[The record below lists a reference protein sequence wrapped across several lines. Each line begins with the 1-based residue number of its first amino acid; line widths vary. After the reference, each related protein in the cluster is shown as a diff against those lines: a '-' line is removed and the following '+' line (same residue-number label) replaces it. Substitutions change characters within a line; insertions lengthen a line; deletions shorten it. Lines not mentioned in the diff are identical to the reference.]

1 MEHEEVLAELL
12 KEVLKSL
19 PEGCLFYMD
28 RGLDDLYNEG
38 RLQDII
44 KYIVQIREWGNE
56 GHMYLFD
63 FAIDLSNKCIE
74 YLISELTQDPFI
86 MNQFINYG
94 IVKKDDWYMLVVDNT
109 AIHMLDTIPISPE
122 LELELANDRDIYLSL
137 VSKGN
142 I

>member
-1 MEHEEVLAELL
+1 MEHEEILAELL

-38 RLQDII
+38 RLQDIV
-44 KYIVQIREWGNE
+44 KYIVQVREWGNE
-56 GHMYLFD
+56 G
-63 FAIDLSNKCIE
+63 
-74 YLISELTQDPFI
+74 
-86 MNQFINYG
+86 
-94 IVKKDDWYMLVVDNT
+94 
-109 AIHMLDTIPISPE
+109 